1 MNNKLY
7 ENIVKTTD
15 ALEDL
20 TVHLQQEARST
31 ANKAQAKEYL
41 HLYAKAVSLQLDLA
55 QKLKKKIKGEA

>member
-15 ALEDL
+15 ALENL

-31 ANKAQAKEYL
+31 SDRTQAKEYL
-41 HLYAKAVSLQLDLA
+41 RLYAKTVSLQLALA
-55 QKLKKKIKGEA
+55 KRLKERKPR